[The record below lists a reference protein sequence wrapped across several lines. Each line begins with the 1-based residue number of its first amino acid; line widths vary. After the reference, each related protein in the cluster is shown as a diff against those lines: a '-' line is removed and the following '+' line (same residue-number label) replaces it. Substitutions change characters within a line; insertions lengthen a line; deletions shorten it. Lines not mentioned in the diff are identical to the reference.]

1 MKIRTTILAALI
13 ASTFNLS
20 AQAQYEDRI
29 LSMFWN
35 LENFFSCKD
44 DGTGE
49 ADYEFSAE
57 GKRHWISSRFYA
69 KCSAISKA
77 MFWTGDS
84 FGAMPD
90 VIGVAEVEN
99 REVLQRLINTT
110 VLRKEKYSIVHYDAP
125 DKR

>member
-57 GKRHWISSRFYA
+57 E
-69 KCSAISKA
+69 
-77 MFWTGDS
+77 
-84 FGAMPD
+84 
-90 VIGVAEVEN
+90 IGRAHV
-99 REVLQRLINTT
+99 
-110 VLRKEKYSIVHYDAP
+110 
-125 DKR
+125 